1 MSIGKKLLMG
11 FGLIVILLLVV
22 MMISFVSSQSIK
34 TEGET
39 IVDQAKDAR
48 IEYTEFTNI
57 DTFEA
62 DLKDMIQYV
71 LRLGYVTNAQE
82 REEMYVDYQKLF
94 QAIVKLAQENGFYS
108 ILETELKG
116 LNDNVEEIF
125 AQKTAELAAL
135 TELSA
140 DKSSADEI
148 RTQLEDLYKQK
159 DLMLKRDD
167 MNFVKFIQKLQ
178 QIRQSYSSPDQRD
191 ESLESQIKEEL
202 EKTDLNKLTFVE
214 MDMLWDTNMLG
225 GPVIPELSLIMLYA
239 RELMATDGHYS
250 NFSSNMKQAKEDV
263 LAFIDEE
270 NQDSY
275 FTYDVVTSVFIPFSV
290 EKYEEKLKVLQ
301 ELLLKISRMEVNLQ
315 AKDNMVG
322 YHSQTAEQARI
333 NSLNR
338 IKNELSAILDGLN
351 VHIGQMI
358 DDSSN
363 KFNDNINQVEKKSQD
378 SVALIN
384 QMNSYI
390 LIVLIGSV
398 LISIII
404 AFVIYTSIKKPIR
417 SILKKTER
425 MKDLDFSVDFE
436 EIKKNDEMGQL
447 DKALEEIVFAV
458 KDTVENV
465 KKAIDEVK
473 GSTEKLEKVAGES
486 ETISKE
492 LKTQA
497 DKTENDVQ
505 DTSAAIE
512 EVSSGVEEVAA
523 SAKNITDIT
532 NDLYERTQETSQSA
546 RNGQK
551 ELMKVADIVKE
562 AEEQAKATSRVVEE
576 LQTNAKNVGEIV
588 KTISGIS
595 EQTNLLALN
604 AAIEAARAGE
614 AGKGFAVVA
623 DEIRK
628 LAEESH
634 KSTEDIAKMLKEIG
648 NGVGEVNDASDKT
661 VEIVNKMEQNSK
673 EALEQFEHILERL
686 ETVTDSVHNLNSTS
700 EEQSAAAQEI
710 ADAMDQSAR
719 SMVNASAQV
728 ENMAKGVDRQ
738 VESISN
744 INDISSNMRRLADDL
759 DMDISKFKS

>member
-11 FGLIVILLLVV
+11 FGLIVVLLLVV
-22 MMISFVSSQSIK
+22 MVISFVSSQRIK
-34 TEGET
+34 VEGET
-39 IVDQAKDAR
+39 IVDQARDAR
-48 IEYTEFTNI
+48 IEYTEFTSI
-57 DTFEA
+57 DFFES

-71 LRLGYVTNAQE
+71 LRLGYVTNSQE
-82 REEMYVDYQKLF
+82 REEMYVEYQRMF
-94 QAIVKLAQENGFYS
+94 QAIVKLAQEDGFYPL
-108 ILETELKG
+108 LESELMG

-135 TELSA
+135 SELSA

-148 RTQLEDLYKQK
+148 REQLVELYKQK

-167 MNFVKFIQKLQ
+167 MNIVKFIQKLQ
-178 QIRQSYSSPDQRD
+178 QIRQSYSSLEQRD
-191 ESLESQIKEEL
+191 ESKESQIKEEL
-202 EKTDLNKLTFVE
+202 KKADLDKLTFVE
-214 MDMLWDTNMLG
+214 MDMLWDSNILG

-250 NFSSNMKQAKEDV
+250 NFSSNMKQAKEDI

-270 NQDSY
+270 NQGSY
-275 FTYDVVTSVFIPFSV
+275 ATYDVVTSVYIPFSV

-338 IKNELSAILDGLN
+338 IKNELSAIMDRLN
-351 VHIGQMI
+351 IQIGQMSA
-358 DDSSN
+358 DSSN
-363 KFNDNINQVEKKSQD
+363 KFNDHINQVEKKSED

-398 LISIII
+398 LISMMI
-404 AFVIYTSIKKPIR
+404 ASVIYTNIKKPIK

-425 MKDLDFSVDFE
+425 MKDLDFSVEFE
-436 EIKKNDEMGQL
+436 ENKKNDEMGQL
-447 DKALEEIVFAV
+447 DTALEEIVYAV

-465 KKAIDEVK
+465 KKAIEEVK
-473 GSTEKLEKVAGES
+473 NSTEKLEKVAGES

-661 VEIVNKMEQNSK
+661 VEIVNKMEQNSR
-673 EALEQFEHILERL
+673 EALDQFEHILERL

-700 EEQSAAAQEI
+700 EEQSAAAEEI

-728 ENMAKGVDRQ
+728 ENMVRQ
-738 VESISN
+738 LERQADSVTDLSMTSN
-744 INDISSNMRRLADDL
+744 ELTILNHQLEEDIN
-759 DMDISKFKS
+759 KFIL

>member
-473 GSTEKLEKVAGES
+473 GLPKS
-486 ETISKE
+486 SK
-492 LKTQA
+492 K
-497 DKTENDVQ
+497 
-505 DTSAAIE
+505 
-512 EVSSGVEEVAA
+512 
-523 SAKNITDIT
+523 
-532 NDLYERTQETSQSA
+532 
-546 RNGQK
+546 
-551 ELMKVADIVKE
+551 
-562 AEEQAKATSRVVEE
+562 
-576 LQTNAKNVGEIV
+576 
-588 KTISGIS
+588 
-595 EQTNLLALN
+595 
-604 AAIEAARAGE
+604 
-614 AGKGFAVVA
+614 
-623 DEIRK
+623 
-628 LAEESH
+628 
-634 KSTEDIAKMLKEIG
+634 
-648 NGVGEVNDASDKT
+648 
-661 VEIVNKMEQNSK
+661 
-673 EALEQFEHILERL
+673 
-686 ETVTDSVHNLNSTS
+686 
-700 EEQSAAAQEI
+700 
-710 ADAMDQSAR
+710 
-719 SMVNASAQV
+719 
-728 ENMAKGVDRQ
+728 
-738 VESISN
+738 
-744 INDISSNMRRLADDL
+744 
-759 DMDISKFKS
+759 